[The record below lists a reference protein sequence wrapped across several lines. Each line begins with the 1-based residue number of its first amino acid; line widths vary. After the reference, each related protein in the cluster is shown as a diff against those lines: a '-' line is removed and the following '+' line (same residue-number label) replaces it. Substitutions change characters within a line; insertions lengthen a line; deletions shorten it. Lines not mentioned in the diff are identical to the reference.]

1 MIAVFLAGTGLIL
14 LLYGYRYSR
23 IWARFL
29 TVRVLF
35 SQSHLYAGQT
45 GELTEE
51 IENRKKQPV
60 PVVEIGFRIP
70 KGIRIEGARNVQE
83 SDYIYKQDLF
93 AIRGMERI
101 VRRYQLTAR
110 RRGYYEAT
118 HLSCHAPSL
127 FFRADYIMD
136 RNVQEDVPGMYVYA
150 PWVECGELMR
160 AVEVILGQ
168 RESARRVLEDPFAF
182 AAIRD
187 YTPDD
192 PMKTINW
199 KASARTG
206 SLMVNTFTSTVSSG
220 VRVFLDVRMDPEQAY
235 GEDLREDAVA
245 LAASLIRS
253 LARKNL
259 DVSLAANAFVR
270 TPVGDPVSGSVGSPV
285 RESVGSPVSASVRGS
300 TVFPSAAGGDRLT
313 AIERFLA
320 SDFESA
326 DTVSFEEL
334 VRSSDPGNASRGY
347 GHVLADAVRVYITS
361 SYSPALCSAVLGSL
375 GTRSRGILAYPVR
388 SSAQEERRQEG
399 NLLILPLRVRQ
410 ECRQHS

>member
-70 KGIRIEGARNVQE
+70 KGIRIEGAKNVQE

-220 VRVFLDVRMDPEQAY
+220 VRVFLDVRTDPEQMY

-245 LAASLIRS
+245 LAASLIRN

-259 DVSLAANAFVR
+259 DVSLAANASFGVS
-270 TPVGDPVSGSVGSPV
+270 VSDPVSAPV
-285 RESVGSPVSASVRGS
+285 RNS
-300 TVFPSAAGGDRLT
+300 TVFSSAAGGDRLT

-334 VRSSDPGNASRGY
+334 VRRNNSGTASCGY
-347 GHVLADAVRVYITS
+347 GQALADAVRVYITS
-361 SYSPALCSAVLGSL
+361 SCSPGLCGAVLRSL